1 MMTSSFESEI
11 PSKPLLEAF
20 DLRHSFVEGEH
31 TTEVLSGV
39 SLKVEPGEITA
50 VVGPS
55 GCGKST
61 LLYLLG
67 LLDRPDQGNIFLRG
81 KEVSDCDDKTR
92 TTLRNQEIGFIFQ
105 FHFLIKELSALENV
119 ALPLRKAGDSIPE
132 SRKKAQA
139 SLTKLGLGDKSHRF
153 ANKLSGGEQQR
164 VAIARAIVN
173 SPSIVLADEPT
184 GNLDS
189 ENSNK
194 VFNLLSNLA
203 VDENLSILLVTHNNE
218 LAMKCNRVIEMRDGL
233 ITNSL

>member
-1 MMTSSFESEI
+1 MTSSFESEI

-119 ALPLRKAGDSIPE
+119 ALPLRKAGDSIPD

-203 VDENLSILLVTHNNE
+203 TDENLSILLVTHNNE

>member
-1 MMTSSFESEI
+1 MTNRFGSEI
-11 PSKPLLEAF
+11 RSKPLLEAF
-20 DLRHSFVEGEH
+20 DLRHSFVEGEL

-67 LLDRPDQGNIFLRG
+67 LLDRPNQGNIFLRG

-119 ALPLRKAGDSIPE
+119 ALPLRKAGNSIPE
-132 SRKKAQA
+132 SRKKALA

-203 VDENLSILLVTHNNE
+203 SDENLSILLVTHNNE

-233 ITNSL
+233 ITNAP

>member
-1 MMTSSFESEI
+1 MTSSLGSEI
-11 PSKPLLEAF
+11 PSKSLLEAF
-20 DLRHSFVEGEH
+20 DLRHSFVEGEL
-31 TTEVLSGV
+31 TTEILSGV

-81 KEVSDCDDKTR
+81 KEVSGCDDKTR

-119 ALPLRKAGDSIPE
+119 ALPLRKAGNSVPE
-132 SRKKAQA
+132 SRKKALA

-203 VDENLSILLVTHNNE
+203 TDENLSILLVTHNKE

>member
-1 MMTSSFESEI
+1 MTSSFESEI
-11 PSKPLLEAF
+11 PSKPLLEAL

-39 SLKVEPGEITA
+39 SLKIKPGEITA

-119 ALPLRKAGDSIPE
+119 ALPLRKAGDSIPQ
-132 SRKKAQA
+132 SRKKAQV

-203 VDENLSILLVTHNNE
+203 TDENLSILLVTHNNE

>member
-1 MMTSSFESEI
+1 MTSSFESEI

-132 SRKKAQA
+132 SRKKALA

-203 VDENLSILLVTHNNE
+203 TDENLSILLVTHNNE

>member
-1 MMTSSFESEI
+1 MASSFGSEI
-11 PSKPLLEAF
+11 PPKPLLEAF
-20 DLRHSFVEGEH
+20 DLRHSFVEGEL

-92 TTLRNQEIGFIFQ
+92 TTLRNKEIGFIFQ

-119 ALPLRKAGDSIPE
+119 ALPLRKAGNSIPE
-132 SRKKAQA
+132 SREKALA

-203 VDENLSILLVTHNNE
+203 TDENLSILLVTHNNE

>member
-1 MMTSSFESEI
+1 MTSSFGSEI

-20 DLRHSFVEGEH
+20 DLRHSFVEGELA
-31 TTEVLSGV
+31 TEVLSGV

-189 ENSNK
+189 ENSNI

-203 VDENLSILLVTHNNE
+203 TDENLSILLVTHNNE

>member
-1 MMTSSFESEI
+1 MTSSLASEI
-11 PSKPLLEAF
+11 PSKSLLEAF
-20 DLRHSFVEGEH
+20 DLRHSFVEGDL

-81 KEVSDCDDKTR
+81 KEVSGCDDKTR

-119 ALPLRKAGDSIPE
+119 ALPLRKAGNSILE

-194 VFNLLSNLA
+194 VFNLLSKLA
-203 VDENLSILLVTHNNE
+203 TDENLSILLVTHNNE
-218 LAMKCNRVIEMRDGL
+218 LAMKCNRVIEMRDGV

>member
-1 MMTSSFESEI
+1 MTSSFESEI
-11 PSKPLLEAF
+11 PSKPLLEAL

-39 SLKVEPGEITA
+39 SLKIKPREITA

-203 VDENLSILLVTHNNE
+203 TDENLSILLVTHNNE

>member
-1 MMTSSFESEI
+1 MTSSFESEI
-11 PSKPLLEAF
+11 PSKPLLEAL

-203 VDENLSILLVTHNNE
+203 TDENLSILLVTHNKE

>member
-1 MMTSSFESEI
+1 MTSSFESEI

-119 ALPLRKAGDSIPE
+119 ALPLRKAGDSIPQ
-132 SRKKAQA
+132 SRKKAQV

-203 VDENLSILLVTHNNE
+203 TDENLSILLVTHNNE

>member
-1 MMTSSFESEI
+1 MTSSFESEI
-11 PSKPLLEAF
+11 PSKPLLEAL

-39 SLKVEPGEITA
+39 SLKIKPGEITA

>member
-1 MMTSSFESEI
+1 MTSSFESEI
-11 PSKPLLEAF
+11 PSKPLLEAL

-39 SLKVEPGEITA
+39 SLKIKPREITA

-203 VDENLSILLVTHNNE
+203 TDENLSILLVTHNKE

>member
-1 MMTSSFESEI
+1 MTSSFESEI
-11 PSKPLLEAF
+11 PSKPLLEAL

-39 SLKVEPGEITA
+39 SLKIKPGEITA

-203 VDENLSILLVTHNNE
+203 TDENLSILLVTHNNE

>member
-1 MMTSSFESEI
+1 MTSSFESKI
-11 PSKPLLEAF
+11 HSKPLLEAF
-20 DLRHSFVEGEH
+20 DLRHSFVEGEL

-67 LLDRPDQGNIFLRG
+67 LLDRPEQGNIFLRG

-119 ALPLRKAGDSIPE
+119 ALPLRKAGDSIHE

-139 SLTKLGLGDKSHRF
+139 SLTKLGLGDKSQRF

-173 SPSIVLADEPT
+173 SPSIILADEPT

-194 VFNLLSNLA
+194 VFNLLSDLA
-203 VDENLSILLVTHNNE
+203 TDENLSILLVTHNKE

>member
-1 MMTSSFESEI
+1 MTSSFESEI

-132 SRKKAQA
+132 SRKKAQV

-203 VDENLSILLVTHNNE
+203 TDENLSILLVTHNNE

>member
-1 MMTSSFESEI
+1 MTSSFESEI
-11 PSKPLLEAF
+11 PSKPLLEAL

-39 SLKVEPGEITA
+39 SLKIKPGEITA

-194 VFNLLSNLA
+194 VFNLLSKLA
-203 VDENLSILLVTHNNE
+203 TDENLSILLVTHNNE
-218 LAMKCNRVIEMRDGL
+218 LAMKCNRVIGMRDGL